1 MSRLTGTLLWLLLLS
16 SGASQGQQEKPQE
29 TNPETIPETM
39 DAAGPIAKQPAPAPT
54 PTPEI
59 NEPPGE
65 YRATEQISEDLS
77 VSYPVDI

>member
-16 SGASQGQQEKPQE
+16 SGASQGQQETNPE

-39 DAAGPIAKQPAPAPT
+39 DAAGPIAKQPAPA